1 MEPETRA
8 RAKGFVL
15 VLVVDQGQAG
25 DDHDSLA
32 RVCHDY
38 DVESIA
44 ELQEEIRV
52 AAEQACN
59 QLALSDAL
67 RTVIRR
73 ARAAWN

>member
-15 VLVVDQGQAG
+15 VLVVDHGQAG

-32 RVCHDY
+32 RVCRDN
-38 DVESIA
+38 DVGSIA

-52 AAEQACN
+52 AGDQACN

-67 RTVIRR
+67 RTAIRR
-73 ARAAWN
+73 GRAAWN

>member
-1 MEPETRA
+1 MEPEIRA

-25 DDHDSLA
+25 DDHDALA

-38 DVESIA
+38 DVDSIA
-44 ELQEEIRV
+44 GLQEEIRV
-52 AAEQACN
+52 ASDQACN

-67 RTVIRR
+67 RMVIRR

>member
-1 MEPETRA
+1 MRPETSV

-15 VLVVDQGQAG
+15 DRLVDPGQAG

-38 DVESIA
+38 DVGSIA

-52 AAEQACN
+52 AADQACN
-59 QLALSDAL
+59 QLALSEAL
-67 RTVIRR
+67 RDVVRR
-73 ARAAWN
+73 GRAAWN